1 MGYVVIV
8 NGIKI
13 DFVKIEVIRNVVRL
27 INVSEL
33 WSFLG
38 LMLYYWKFIKDFVK
52 IVKCLYVLISKEIKW
67 NWIDECDYVFYIL
80 KEKFVSVLIFGYF
93 DLKVG

>member
-13 DFVKIEVIRNVVRL
+13 DFVKIEVIRNVERL

-38 LMLYYWKFIKDFVK
+38 LMLY
-52 IVKCLYVLISKEIKW
+52 
-67 NWIDECDYVFYIL
+67 
-80 KEKFVSVLIFGYF
+80 
-93 DLKVG
+93 